1 MKNIIL
7 RKARLEDFKQITK
20 IYNYHIINGFGTF
33 EEKSVTINE
42 MRKRY
47 NKCIKLNLPFV
58 VYEINEIIIGF
69 SYLSTFRD
77 RSAYRFT
84 YENSIYV
91 KKNSE
96 KKGIGFKLLSFL
108 IKESKKNPGIKNIIS
123 VIGDKKNIASIQIHK
138 KVGFSLVGI
147 FKKVGYKKDKWLD
160 VVLMQKRI
168 NEKSK

>member
-1 MKNIIL
+1 MSNNIL
-7 RKARLEDFKQITK
+7 RKAKLKDFEQITK
-20 IYNYHIINGFGTF
+20 IYNYHILNGFGTF
-33 EEKSVTINE
+33 EEKKVTNYE
-42 MRKRY
+42 MKKRY

-58 VYEINEIIIGF
+58 VYEADKIILGF

-96 KKGIGFKLLSFL
+96 KKGIGLKLLSYL

-123 VIGDKKNIASIQIHK
+123 VIGDKKNIASIKIHK
-138 KVGFSLVGI
+138 KVGFYLIGI
-147 FKKVGYKKDKWLD
+147 FKNIGYKKSRWLD
-160 VVLMQKRI
+160 VVLMQKKI
-168 NEKSK
+168 NEKNK

>member
-1 MKNIIL
+1 
-7 RKARLEDFKQITK
+7 
-20 IYNYHIINGFGTF
+20 
-33 EEKSVTINE
+33 

-168 NEKSK
+168 HEKSK